1 MSVDFEPGHRRP
13 EGAEGPDP
21 TPGAEEPRDLGRPPR
36 SGGGSDPGAG
46 SEPGAGQLG
55 WLLAGALAIAAGTAL
70 GWDSTSLAQIVT
82 PAPIVRAALVGGSV
96 ALGVLLLLTALAR
109 LAGESDEP
117 LPPPAGYE
125 SERDVA
131 GMIRGVRLVFLAV
144 AAFAAA
150 AGWLIG
156 HPLPLVV
163 ALVIAGVDVL
173 ETSFLLVVVALRS
186 SR

>member
-1 MSVDFEPGHRRP
+1 MSVDLEPGHRWP
-13 EGAEGPDP
+13 EADQADPAASEPGPEDRGGRQPRAPEPDP
-21 TPGAEEPRDLGRPPR
+21 
-36 SGGGSDPGAG
+36 G
-46 SEPGAGQLG
+46 SEPGAGQAL
-55 WLLAGALAIAAGTAL
+55 WLIGGAAAIAIGTAL
-70 GWDSTSLAQIVT
+70 GWDAGAVSQVVT
-82 PAPIVRAALVGGSV
+82 PPPLLRAALVGVSFAG
-96 ALGVLLLLTALAR
+96 GVILLLTALAR
-109 LAGESDEP
+109 LAGESAEA

-125 SERDVA
+125 SERDIA
-131 GMIRGVRLVFLAV
+131 GMIRAVRLVFLAV
-144 AAFAAA
+144 AAFAAG